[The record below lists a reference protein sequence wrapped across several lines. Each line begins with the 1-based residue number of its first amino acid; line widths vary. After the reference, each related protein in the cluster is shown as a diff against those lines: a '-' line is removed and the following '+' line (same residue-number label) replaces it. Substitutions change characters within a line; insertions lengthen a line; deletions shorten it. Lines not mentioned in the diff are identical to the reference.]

1 MKTND
6 NKILSHSVWNCKY
19 HMTIQEYISVGEKE
33 KPLDRIVTDGGFC
46 GIFRKIAC
54 IGDSLSS
61 GELESIKADGTK
73 GFHDFFEYSWG
84 QYIARSTG
92 ATVYNFS
99 RGGMTAKEYVE
110 SFAETMG
117 YWDRGKACQ
126 AYIIALGVND
136 ITRHLNNELEL
147 GSVADIDKSDYR
159 NNAKTFVG
167 YYAQIIQR
175 IKQIQ
180 PRAKIFLVSP
190 LKHGDEKD
198 EQRKLVRDLLKAIA
212 NEFSRTY
219 LLDMYTYAPL
229 QDQEYNARFWL
240 GHLTPMGYIVTAR
253 MIESYIDYIIRKN
266 PDDFKQ
272 VGFIGTELY
281 YQPEEC

>member
-1 MKTND
+1 MN
-6 NKILSHSVWNCKY
+6 IY
-19 HMTIQEYISVGEKE
+19 EYINFNENE

-61 GELESIKADGTK
+61 GEFESTKSDGTTRY
-73 GFHDFFEYSWG
+73 HDFYEYSWG

-99 RGGMTAKEYVE
+99 RGGMTAKEYIE
-110 SFAETMG
+110 DFADKMG
-117 YWDRGKACQ
+117 YWDRNKACQ

-136 ITRHLNNELEL
+136 ISCHLKNELEF
-147 GSVADIDKSDYR
+147 GSIVDIDINDYN

-175 IKQIQ
+175 IKHIQ

-190 LKHGDEKD
+190 LRHGDEKD
-198 EQRKLVRDLLKAIA
+198 EKRKFVRDLLENMTKVFD
-212 NEFSRTY
+212 NTY
-219 LLDMYTYAPL
+219 LLDMWTYAPL
-229 QDQEYNARFWL
+229 QDAEYRSRFYL
-240 GHLTPMGYIVTAR
+240 GHLTPTGYIITAR
-253 MIESYIDYIIRKN
+253 MIESYIDYIIRHN
-266 PDDFKQ
+266 LGEFKQ
-272 VGFIGTELY
+272 VAFIGTDLHND
-281 YQPEEC
+281 EEK

>member
-1 MKTND
+1 MN
-6 NKILSHSVWNCKY
+6 
-19 HMTIQEYISVGEKE
+19 IQEYMSVGENE

-61 GELESIKADGTK
+61 GEFESLRPDGTK
-73 GFHDFFEYSWG
+73 RYHDFFEYSWG

-110 SFAETMG
+110 NFGEQMG
-117 YWDRGKACQ
+117 YWDRTKACQ

-136 ITRHLNNELEL
+136 IGRMLDSGLEC
-147 GSVADIDKSDYR
+147 GSVADIDKENYR
-159 NNAKTFVG
+159 NNAKTFAG

-175 IKQIQ
+175 IKEIQ

-190 LKHGDEKD
+190 LKHGNEKD
-198 EQRKLVRDLLKAIA
+198 VMRERVRDLLNDFSKT
-212 NEFSRTY
+212 FSRTY
-219 LLDMYTYAPL
+219 LLDMYMYAPL
-229 QDQEYNARFWL
+229 QDETYDNTFRL
-240 GHLTPMGYIVTAR
+240 GHLTPTGYILTAR

-266 PDDFKQ
+266 PKDFAQ
-272 VGFIGTELY
+272 VAFIGTDLY
-281 YQPEEC
+281 YCNEEE